1 MKTGNTR
8 IIGIIPSR
16 MGSTRLPGKPLLDIC
31 GKPLIQRVWEAAKRS
46 VQLQRIIVATDD
58 ERIAGICKDIGAECV
73 MTPSELPSGT
83 DRIMRAY
90 EILKENADIV
100 VNIQGDEPLLYGEII
115 DELLGKFI
123 ESQADVGTLIKRIT
137 TLEEIEDPSVVKVE
151 IKPNMTAKCF
161 SREPIPYLKELP
173 KEEWLNQATFW
184 KHIGVYAYKIDAL
197 WKFVSLPVSESEKK
211 ERLEQLRLLETGA
224 VYYCMETDAE
234 LMGVDTPEDLERVRD
249 YFKILFY

>member
-1 MKTGNTR
+1 MKTDNTK

-46 VQLQRIIVATDD
+46 EQLQRIIVATDD
-58 ERIAGICKDIGAECV
+58 ESIEGLCKDIGAECV

-83 DRIMRAY
+83 DRIMRAF

-100 VNIQGDEPLLYGEII
+100 VNIQGDEPLLYGGII

-123 ESQADVGTLIKRIT
+123 NSQADVGTLIKRIT
-137 TLEEIEDPSVVKVE
+137 TLEEIENPSVVKVDL
-151 IKPNMTAKCF
+151 KTNMTANSF
-161 SREPIPYLKELP
+161 SRDPVPYLEEIP
-173 KEEWLNQATFW
+173 KEEWLNKAVFW
-184 KHIGVYAYKIDAL
+184 KHIGIYAYKIEAL
-197 WKFVSLPVSESEKK
+197 RKFVSLPVSESEKK

-234 LMGVDTPEDLERVRD
+234 LIGVDTPEDLERVKQ
-249 YFKILFY
+249 YYKILFY